1 MSKRFVPR
9 TSSTSHGV
17 QLLRSGDGE
26 LTFALQVTGGG
37 LFVERVVQR
46 PQKGRVVQAAEFKNL
61 AGFRRWCDSDAVKFQ
76 YPLVHHRLLQLG
88 DEMLRS
94 HEPSEVPG

>member
-1 MSKRFVPR
+1 M
-9 TSSTSHGV
+9 SSTDHGV

-26 LTFALQVTGGG
+26 LTFALQATANG

-46 PQKGRVVQAAEFKNL
+46 RHKGRVVQAAEFEDL

-76 YPLVHHRLLQLG
+76 HPLVHHRLLQLA
-88 DEMLRS
+88 DEMLRC
-94 HEPSEVPG
+94 HEPCEVPG